1 MSPRRANILR
11 DACTFTAAAE
21 TDWLRITRNV
31 SPCEDAP
38 PRTTVPLTLPADT
51 PEELTALRIPD
62 PVVLANADYRLACAQ
77 VENAG
82 PVGEDV
88 VILAGQES
96 RTFHWT
102 TIPDISDSQLHRLA
116 GVELADILRGTPAES
131 DFQGLLESYQIA
143 YLLEAVTLLKAE
155 IAQAVQTAA
164 VAALDCYWTNITTQI
179 SCPDDRAATTGQY
192 ENADGV
198 NNPSVVLAGAVQSR
212 LSQTDA
218 NSQAASLA
226 RRALGCLF
234 ANDEVLL
241 TCLDLGF
248 QEVVPT
254 DDEPVR
260 GRRRIGSFV
269 VPAGTTL
276 AASKEEANQQAQ
288 ALAAAALDCYYVNE
302 QMEVSC
308 EEVPGYAGSYSGNP
322 TSLAS
327 GQLGNPVSVQAG
339 LVISDGAGASTAAAN
354 ESARAQARALLECS
368 FRNTRQEVVCHSIEV
383 DGVMLVPRNS
393 TPLVVPAGTYEAAS
407 QEEADALARALGL
420 LQLQCEFCNPY
431 IPPVCVLPGV
441 TVPAGST
448 VPPAL
453 IDNKWSVDVT
463 TGLAAGVVCSS
474 DPYQVMPTAL
484 AAARARVPVKDAG
497 CTYLNDTMWFG
508 CLDALPGSPTLPPGG
523 YHHPLYPANTTLP
536 PGYTEFPPLVE
547 QLSPY
552 CLPDPTADQPW
563 QVLEAGSYRISDNDV
578 PPGADPKTYVNE
590 KARLY
595 GLALLDCKFA
605 NPQMNVTC
613 QSAYGVDKFDQS
625 QIAQGSGQLI
635 DVLVP
640 RASYESVVS
649 FRDAVERA
657 VAQAKTQLD
666 CYYENDE
673 LRVSCWEDYGPLEN
687 PALVS
692 EINQVRYFG
701 TGNVRRAWVQGGVL
715 YTDVVALKNY
725 HLGSLALP
733 LVVVR
738 GSYRSLLGKEDANA
752 LALRAA
758 VTALE
763 CTSLARD
770 ITECNDSMVVR
781 CGGVVEPNPTS
792 PLQAGTNTK
801 VEDAW
806 SVDDK
811 GVVQAGDGNN
821 YVMSQDGEGKWVPT
835 NLGPSTDPI
844 GGIVNNIK
852 GPGVYIPACSF
863 RGATVEE
870 ANTMAYMIGRAL
882 LTCASATNIPE
893 LGDGGGGLGGG
904 GSDGAQTNCQAE
916 CIAVYA

>member
-1 MSPRRANILR
+1 MSPRRVNILR
-11 DACTFTAAAE
+11 SACTYTAAAE
-21 TDWLRITRNV
+21 TDWLRITRPV

-38 PRTTVPLTLPADT
+38 ALAPVPLTLPADT
-51 PEELTALRIPD
+51 PEELTTLRIPD
-62 PVVLANADYRLACAQ
+62 PTVLANSDYRLACTQ
-77 VENAG
+77 VDGAG
-82 PVGEDV
+82 PLGDDV

-102 TIPDISDSQLHRLA
+102 TIPDISDSQLHRLTDL
-116 GVELADILRGTPAES
+116 ELAELVRGDPAAE
-131 DFQGLLESYQIA
+131 DFEAVLESYQID
-143 YLLEAVTLLKAE
+143 YLLEAVAALKAE
-155 IAQAVQTAA
+155 IAKDVQTAA
-164 VAALDCYWTNITTQI
+164 VAALDCYWTNITMQI
-179 SCPDDRAATTGQY
+179 HCPDDRAVTTGQF
-192 ENADGV
+192 ENTDGV
-198 NNPSVVLAGAVQSR
+198 NNPSVVPAGTVQSR

-218 NSQAASLA
+218 NAQAASLA
-226 RRALGCLF
+226 RRALGCLY
-234 ANDEVLL
+234 ANDEVSV

-248 QEVVPT
+248 TEVVPT
-254 DDEPVR
+254 DDEAVG
-260 GRRRIGSFV
+260 GRRRVGSFI
-269 VPAGTTL
+269 VPAGTVL
-276 AASKEEANQQAQ
+276 AASQQEATQQARE
-288 ALAAAALDCYYVNE
+288 LAAASLDCFYLNE
-302 QMEVSC
+302 HLEVSC
-308 EEVPGYAGSYSGNP
+308 SELPGYEGAYVGEP

-327 GQLGNPVSVQAG
+327 GQLGNPVTVQAG
-339 LVISDGAGASTAAAN
+339 LVIADGAGASTAVAN
-354 ESARAQARALLECS
+354 ANAREQARALLSCS
-368 FRNTRQEVVCHSIEV
+368 YRNVQLEVVCQSITV
-383 DGVMLVPRNS
+383 DGVTLVPSNT
-393 TPLVVPAGTYEAAS
+393 TPLVIPAGTYEAAS
-407 QEEADALARALGL
+407 QEEADELARALGL

-431 IPPVCVLPGV
+431 IPPACVLPGV
-441 TVPAGST
+441 TIPAGGT

-453 IDNKWSVDVT
+453 IDNKWSIDVT

-474 DPYQVMPTAL
+474 DPYQVMPTAQ

-508 CLDALPGSPTLPPGG
+508 CLDTLPGSPTLPPGG

-536 PGYTEFPPLVE
+536 AGYTEFPPLVD

-552 CLPDPTADQPW
+552 SVPDPSSGQPW

-578 PPGADPKTYVNE
+578 PPGVDPKTYVNE

-613 QSAYGVDKFDQS
+613 QSAYGLDKFDQS
-625 QIAQGSGQLI
+625 QVAQGSGQLI

-657 VAQAKTQLD
+657 VEQAKTQLD

-673 LRVSCWEDYGPLEN
+673 MRVSCWEDYGPLET

-692 EINQVRYFG
+692 EVNFVKYFG
-701 TGNVRRAWVQGGVL
+701 TGNVRRTWVQSGQL
-715 YTDVVALKNY
+715 YTDIVQLKSY
-725 HLGSLALP
+725 HLGSLVLP

-738 GSYRSLLGKEDANA
+738 GSYRSLLSKADANA
-752 LALRAA
+752 LALKAA

-781 CGGVVEPNPTS
+781 CGGVVEPNPTY

-811 GVVQAGDGNN
+811 GVVQAGDGHN
-821 YVMSQDGEGKWVPT
+821 YVMSQNGEGEWVPT
-835 NLGPSTDPI
+835 DLGPSTDPI
-844 GGIVNNIK
+844 GGITSNVK
-852 GPGVYIPACSF
+852 GPGIYIPACSF

-870 ANTMAYMIGRAL
+870 ANLMAYMVGRAL
-882 LTCASATNIPE
+882 LTCASESNIPE
-893 LGDGGGGLGGG
+893 LGDGGGLGGGG
-904 GSDGAQTNCQAE
+904 GSDGAQTNCEAQ